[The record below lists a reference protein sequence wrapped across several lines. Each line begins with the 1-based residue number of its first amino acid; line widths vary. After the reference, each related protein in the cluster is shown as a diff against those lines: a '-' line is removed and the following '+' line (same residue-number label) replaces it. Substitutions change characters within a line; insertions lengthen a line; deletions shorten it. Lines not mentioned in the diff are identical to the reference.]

1 MKLREFWP
9 VQSSRPTG
17 TQQDILAKANTEVV
31 KAVKEPAFGEQLK
44 GLGIEIAGTS
54 RAELD
59 AFRADETKRISE
71 LVKAPGVD
79 IK

>member
-1 MKLREFWP
+1 
-9 VQSSRPTG
+9 
-17 TQQDILAKANTEVV
+17 VV

-59 AFRADETKRISE
+59 AFRADQTKRIIE